1 MLLINQVKC
10 TLDEPCTKETVASKL
25 NCKAKEIH
33 SLRLVK
39 ESIDARKDE
48 IQFVYTV
55 LVEIENESRFLKFKD
70 VSLGEVPT
78 YPVKE
83 LNVPLNHRPIV
94 VGFGPSGIFTALT
107 LAEAGCKPI
116 IIERGKDVDQRII
129 DVETFWKDGILNTES
144 NVQYG
149 EGGAGTFSDGKL
161 TTRIKDKRVIKVINT
176 LLDAGASEE
185 IRYQAH
191 PHIGTDKLRD
201 IVKNIRK
208 KIIALGGE
216 IHFDTKLEELC
227 ISDNKVTGLI
237 ANGKEYKSDTV
248 FLCLGHSARD
258 TIATL
263 YTQHVYLEPK
273 DFAIG
278 VRIEHPQD
286 FINQSQYGVFKDHPR
301 LHAAEYRLTH
311 TATNGRGVYTFCM
324 CPGGDVI
331 SSPSLSDTI
340 VVNGMSESGRNKE
353 NANSAVLVQIPTS
366 DFYHDS
372 PLDGF
377 KYQDELEK
385 AAFNLGGGNYKAPI
399 QLIEDYL
406 NHQPSTS
413 IKSVTPTYSLGVTP
427 SDLHSLFNEETN
439 KALEEGLQ
447 AFNRKI
453 KGYAEVGAVMT
464 GIETRSSCPIRIKR
478 DESLQSIDI
487 KGLYPCGEG
496 AGYAGG
502 IVSSAVDGIRCS
514 ESFIDA
520 HNEIQSDSPET
531 V

>member
-25 NCKAKEIH
+25 NCRVKDIH
-33 SLRLVK
+33 SLSLVK

-70 VSLGEVPT
+70 VSIGELPT
-78 YPVKE
+78 YPIKT
-83 LNVPLNHRPIV
+83 LDSPLTYRPIV

-107 LAEAGCKPI
+107 LAEAGCRPI
-116 IIERGKDVDQRII
+116 VIERGKDVDKRVI
-129 DVETFWKDGILNTES
+129 DVERFWEDGILNTES

-161 TTRIKDKRVIKVINT
+161 TTRIKDKRVIKVIQT
-176 LLDAGASEE
+176 LIDAGASEE

-201 IVKNIRK
+201 VVKNIRK
-208 KIIALGGE
+208 KIIDLGGE
-216 IHFDTKLEELC
+216 IHFETRLEELC
-227 ISDNKVTGLI
+227 ITDNKITGLI
-237 ANGKEYKSDTV
+237 ANGKEFKSDSV

-258 TIATL
+258 TLAKL
-263 YTQHVYLEPK
+263 HNQNVFLEAK

-278 VRIEHPQD
+278 VRVEHPQD
-286 FINQSQYGVFKDHPR
+286 FINSSQYGIFKDHPR

-331 SSPSLSDTI
+331 SSSSQLNTV
-340 VVNGMSESGRNKE
+340 VVNGMSESDRNKE
-353 NANSAVLVQIPTS
+353 NANSAILVQIPTS
-366 DFYHDS
+366 DFYKDS

-385 AAFNLGGGNYKAPI
+385 AAFNLGGGNYKAPV

-406 NHQPSTS
+406 NHKSSTQ

-427 SDLHSLFNEETN
+427 CDLHSLFNEETN

-453 KGYAEVGAVMT
+453 KGYCEIGAVMT

-478 DESLQSIDI
+478 DENLQSINI
-487 KGLYPCGEG
+487 EGLYPCGEG

-514 ESFIDA
+514 EKFIEL
-520 HNEIQSDSPET
+520 HNDIQSET
-531 V
+531 IETI